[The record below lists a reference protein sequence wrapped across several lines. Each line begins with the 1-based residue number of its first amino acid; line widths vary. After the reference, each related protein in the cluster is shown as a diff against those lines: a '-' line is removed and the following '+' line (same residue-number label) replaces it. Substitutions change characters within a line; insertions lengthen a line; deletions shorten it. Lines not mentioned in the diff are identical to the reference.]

1 MKQLLL
7 GIIACL
13 SIVACKE
20 AEKKAST
27 TTAEATPPDSANK
40 TTQVAANVATNP
52 EPGVDSANLTTVEWI
67 DSQDK
72 DFGKIKEGQVLEVS
86 FKFKNTGTK
95 PLVISNVRAQ
105 CGCTVPETP
114 KEPIAPGATGVIKA
128 AFNSSGRLGLNTKE
142 VYMDANTDPGTSVL
156 KFNVE
161 VIKSG
166 K

>member
-1 MKQLLL
+1 MKKVLF
-7 GIIACL
+7 IIITSL

-20 AEKKAST
+20 ADKNANT
-27 TTAEATPPDSANK
+27 TTTGSNPADTAN
-40 TTQVAANVATNP
+40 TAAQVAANVTTTP
-52 EPGVDSANLTTVEWI
+52 EPAVDSANLTTVEWI

-105 CGCTVPETP
+105 CGCTIPETP
-114 KEPIAPGATGVIKA
+114 KEPITPGATGVIKA

-156 KFNVE
+156 KFHVE
-161 VIKSG
+161 VIKSR

>member
-1 MKQLLL
+1 MKKAFLI
-7 GIIACL
+7 IIAGL

-20 AEKKAST
+20 ADKNAST
-27 TTAEATPPDSANK
+27 STPGSNPADTANNAA
-40 TTQVAANVATNP
+40 QVAANVTTTP
-52 EPGVDSANLTTVEWI
+52 EPAVDSANLTTVKWI

-72 DFGKIKEGQVLEVS
+72 DFGKIKEGQVLEVN

-105 CGCTVPETP
+105 CGCTIPETP

-156 KFNVE
+156 KFHVE